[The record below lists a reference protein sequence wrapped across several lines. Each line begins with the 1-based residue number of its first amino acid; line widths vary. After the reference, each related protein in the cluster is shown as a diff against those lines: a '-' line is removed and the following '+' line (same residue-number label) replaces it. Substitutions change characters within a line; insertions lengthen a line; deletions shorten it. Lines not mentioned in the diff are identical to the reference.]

1 MGSNAKIEVKA
12 VVSLVAI
19 CFEPVDFPTI
29 DECEYIPTDEEYYA
43 SLPSMV
49 GYISDGRCSM
59 WDIAKKYNTTC
70 DAIRSG
76 NEKAERLS
84 DSDVVPC
91 GTRLLL
97 IKRACRSRNKQEY
110 KPDKICMHISKCVA
124 YFIWLYSLLY

>member
-12 VVSLVAI
+12 VVSLDAI

-59 WDIAKKYNTTC
+59 WDIAKKYNTSC
-70 DAIRSG
+70 DAIRSD

-97 IKRACRSRNKQEY
+97 IKESMQEQ
-110 KPDKICMHISKCVA
+110 K
-124 YFIWLYSLLY
+124 